1 MGGCRTL
8 LPSSFSKY
16 RHGKF
21 RDSDLLG
28 VTFEGVAERCI
39 KGGLV
44 GDTGFAVDASLTMAD
59 MNELNSRAQA
69 QLDAAINPKGAARA
83 LQGYLKTRDGKH
95 KNATGAREW
104 ANAFGV
110 ATPLEPTRLP
120 RRPDQPV
127 DGRPKGT
134 RGLQLLG
141 RRPDRH
147 RQRHYPERRD
157 LPFRLASRS
166 QRVPNMI
173 ECVET
178 RSGLKPPRGR

>member
-83 LQGYLKTRDGKH
+83 LKDYLKTRDGEH

-110 ATPLEPTRLP
+110 ATPLEATSLP

-127 DGRPKGT
+127 DGRPE
-134 RGLQLLG
+134 
-141 RRPDRH
+141 RPAVSTYSDNAVILDAEPSRSVS
-147 RQRHYPERRD
+147 QAK
-157 LPFRLASRS
+157 FCASRS
-166 QRVPNMI
+166 MI
-173 ECVET
+173 ERVEA
-178 RSGLKPPRGR
+178 RFGLKSSTRAAIAYGKA